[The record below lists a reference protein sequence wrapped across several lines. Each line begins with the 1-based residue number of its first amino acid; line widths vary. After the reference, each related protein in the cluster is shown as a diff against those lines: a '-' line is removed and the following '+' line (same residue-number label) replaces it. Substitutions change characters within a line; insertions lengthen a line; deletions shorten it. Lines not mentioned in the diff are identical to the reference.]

1 MTRNTVAPSKMTS
14 AERSDLR
21 SLIRQRARLMKAH
34 VAQRGLELMAEF
46 EAQLQTYF
54 SYNQDEVWAAAYAEA
69 EKIAQESN
77 TRVAQRCKE
86 LGIPEKFAPS
96 LSFGWRGQG
105 ENASAKQHAALR
117 REARAHVASMEAA
130 AKTEIERVSVD
141 SQTELISD
149 ALTSEAAKAFLDH
162 MPSAE
167 TLMPIIELKQVQ
179 GVLEQGER

>member
-1 MTRNTVAPSKMTS
+1 MGKMTS
-14 AERSDLR
+14 AERNDLR
-21 SLIRQRARLMKAH
+21 SLIRQRARLMKAG
-34 VAQRGLELMAEF
+34 ASQRALELIANF
-46 EAQLQTYF
+46 ETQLQTYF
-54 SYNQDEVWAAAYAEA
+54 AYDQDEVWKAAYAEA
-69 EKIAQESN
+69 EK
-77 TRVAQRCKE
+77 VAQDSKARIAERCRE

-96 LSFGWRGQG
+96 LSLAWWGHGA
-105 ENASAKQHAALR
+105 NAAKGARADMR
-117 REARAHVASMEAA
+117 REAKVRIAAMEAA
-130 AKTEIERVSVD
+130 AKTEIERISVE